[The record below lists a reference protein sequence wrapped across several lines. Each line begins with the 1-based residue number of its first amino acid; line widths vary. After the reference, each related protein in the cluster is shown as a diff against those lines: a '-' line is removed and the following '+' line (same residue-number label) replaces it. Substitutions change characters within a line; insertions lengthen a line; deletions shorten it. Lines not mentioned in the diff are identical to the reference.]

1 VERASLPPKMVRRCR
16 VRKLE
21 SADYTDYAD
30 SGLTGIGAIE
40 LKNRVY
46 DQTRGR
52 ADLCDSF

>member
-1 VERASLPPKMVRRCR
+1 MERASLPPKMVRRCR

-21 SADYTDYAD
+21 SADYAD

-46 DQTRGR
+46 DQTWGR